1 VLDAALVGSGVSV
14 SVEHKLIG
22 GAAID
27 AVGSAL
33 PDDTL
38 DACMASDG
46 VLLGAVGGP
55 KWADQS
61 TLETSPEQGL
71 LKIRKSMDLFANL
84 RPLIFF
90 PELLE
95 ATPLRPDLVRGV
107 DCIFVR
113 ELVGGAYFGEREEG
127 DERAWDTIDYS
138 RPEVERVVRVAAEL
152 AAQRSGRITSVDKA
166 NVLASSRL
174 WRKVAT
180 QVVESDFPTLELD
193 HRYVDSAAMDLVLR
207 PRDFDVVVTE
217 NMFGDI
223 LTDLASVLPGSL
235 GLLPSASL
243 SYPGKPGI
251 FEGIHGSAPDIAGQ
265 GIANPVAC
273 ILSAALLLRHGLDL
287 PERADAIDAAVAQAF
302 TDGYRTADVA
312 GYGDEARPVSS
323 TSEMGTAVLERLQL

>member
-113 ELVGGAYFGEREEG
+113 EHVSLVDAR
-127 DERAWDTIDYS
+127 DAT
-138 RPEVERVVRVAAEL
+138 